1 MSRLEA
7 LRAADSHG
15 DGQVDDMMLAG
26 EVADLFERAI
36 AVPGL
41 SGAALAVL
49 RLRVQSA
56 ALTSVDLVAEDFN
69 RRELLA

>member
-26 EVADLFERAI
+26 EVADLFERAL

-41 SGAALAVL
+41 SGDALAVL

-56 ALTSVDLVAEDFN
+56 AFIAVDLVIEDLD